1 MRLGSLRT
9 KARDGQLALV
19 SADLLRALPVGE
31 IAPTVRD
38 ALDRWAEVE
47 DALRAADEQFQSDPA
62 AGVALGG
69 GDLLAPLPRA
79 YSWIDCGAYPYPM
92 ELLAAVQGTEPPDPA
107 SASHP
112 PFYDGSGQFI
122 GPGEPLPMLGSSELD
137 LEAELAFVLTD
148 VKQGATAS
156 EARSAIVGVTVVNDV
171 TLRDVLRA
179 DLQAGKG
186 TYHAKPP
193 SSMAPTIVTLDEL
206 GDAWDG
212 EQVYARMHTWIN
224 DQLLGCPVTG
234 VDIAVTIP
242 GLIAQAARTRPLG
255 AGTVLGTGTVSNRD
269 PDAGSA
275 CIAEARI
282 RETLVRGGPVTNFLC
297 AGDRLTIDLRVGGE
311 SVAGALHHAI
321 VPGDAGIYGSAAQ
334 SVSTGQLTVLAESN

>member
-9 KARDGQLALV
+9 RARDGQLALV
-19 SADLLRALPVGE
+19 SADLRRALPAGE
-31 IAPTVRD
+31 IAPTMRD

-47 DALRAADEQFQSDPA
+47 DALRAADEQFQPDPA
-62 AGVALGG
+62 AGITLRD

-79 YSWIDCGAYPYPM
+79 SSWIDCGAYPHPM
-92 ELLAAVQGTEPPDPA
+92 ELLAAAQGTEPPDPA
-107 SASHP
+107 SASRP
-112 PFYDGSGQFI
+112 PFYDGNGQFT

-137 LEAELAFVLTD
+137 LEAELAFVLTG

-156 EARSAIVGVTVVNDV
+156 QARSAIAGVTVVNDV

-193 SSMAPTIVTLDEL
+193 ASMAPTIVTLDEL

-224 DQLLGCPVTG
+224 GQLLGCPATG

-242 GLIAQAARTRPLG
+242 ALIAQAARTRPLG

-269 PDAGSA
+269 PGTGSA
-275 CIAEARI
+275 CMRA
-282 RETLVRGGPVTNFLC
+282 
-297 AGDRLTIDLRVGGE
+297 AGR
-311 SVAGALHHAI
+311 SVAGPLHHTIIPAGAGT
-321 VPGDAGIYGSAAQ
+321 PGSTAQ
-334 SVSTGQLTVLAESN
+334 PASTGQPAVLAESN

>member
-9 KARDGQLALV
+9 KARDGQLVLL
-19 SADLLRALPVGE
+19 SADLRRALPAGE
-31 IAPTVRD
+31 IALTVRD

-47 DALRAADEQFQSDPA
+47 DALRVADERFQPDPG
-62 AGVALGG
+62 AGVPLRS

-79 YSWIDCGAYPYPM
+79 HSWIDCGAYPYPM
-92 ELLAAVQGTEPPDPA
+92 ELLATVQGTEPPDLA
-107 SASHP
+107 SAYRP

-148 VKQGATAS
+148 VEQGATAS
-156 EARSAIVGVTVVNDV
+156 EARSAIVGVTVVNDI
-171 TLRDVLRA
+171 TLRDVLRE

-224 DQLLGCPVTG
+224 DQLLGCPATG
-234 VDIAVTIP
+234 VEIAVTIP

-255 AGTVLGTGTVSNRD
+255 AATVLGTGTVSNRD
-269 PDAGSA
+269 SDVGSA

-282 RETLVRGGPVTNFLC
+282 RETLIRGEPVTNFLSV
-297 AGDRLTIDLRVGGE
+297 GDSLSIDLRIGGE
-311 SVAGALHHAI
+311 SVAGALHHTI
-321 VPGDAGIYGSAAQ
+321 VHRKDQEENNGRENRGPCRAD
-334 SVSTGQLTVLAESN
+334 